1 MLEQLVL
8 AGGGAAVFAGGY
20 TIARAHPCRF
30 QLGSAGRRWVT
41 ADGHSMRPDPEEY
54 LPDTGELARQILMA
68 MRRLGHTSITQP
80 VRALAPRLHITGT
93 EADIS
98 CLIDFEQTIL
108 ADIKSFV
115 RANGQRY
122 RLTLASRPR
131 FTYSVAAGA
140 TPGVLRFTGGRPQ
153 RTIFPG
159 GVTAAAKPYAKT
171 GNVIHGIRWNRTQDA
186 ASTNYPSRAAMTKEN
201 RLWPPST
208 RRGAPAGDTSAAR
221 ADSGSV
227 RLFRVGGGNVYHLA
241 PGANLA
247 GRDPERCDI
256 VLGFDD
262 AVSAVHAEITVHDG
276 GTVTVRDLRSSNGT
290 ALDGRLIA
298 DGPAAV
304 GRGSVLTIG
313 TTRLRLVVGNSPI
326 VPTAGKTSR
335 RLLPHR
341 PGTGNPGRQG
351 HSPSLAAGAG
361 TYLTTD
367 SDG

>member
-30 QLGSAGRRWVT
+30 QLGSVGRRWVT
-41 ADGHSMRPDPEEY
+41 ADGHSIRPEPDEY
-54 LPDTGELARQILMA
+54 LPDTGELTRQILIA
-68 MRRLGHTSITQP
+68 MRRLGHASITQP
-80 VRALAPRLHITGT
+80 ARALAPRLHITGT
-93 EADIS
+93 GADIRS
-98 CLIDFEQTIL
+98 LIDSEQTLL
-108 ADIKSFV
+108 ADIRSFV
-115 RANGQRY
+115 LANGQRY

-131 FTYSVAAGA
+131 FTYSVAADA
-140 TPGVLRFTGGRPQ
+140 APGVLRFSRERPQ

-159 GVTAAAKPYAKT
+159 DMATAAKPYAKT
-171 GNVIHGIRWNRTQDA
+171 GNVIHGIRWNRAQDA
-186 ASTNYPSRAAMTKEN
+186 AGTNYPSHAVMTKEN

-208 RRGAPAGDTSAAR
+208 RRGALAGNTSAAR

-256 VLGFDD
+256 VLAFDD

-276 GTVTVRDLRSSNGT
+276 GTVTVRDLRSGNGT

-298 DGPAAV
+298 DGPAPV

-313 TTRLRLVVGNSPI
+313 TTHLRLVVGNSPI
-326 VPTAGKTSR
+326 VPTAGKASR

-341 PGTGNPGRQG
+341 PWTGNPGRQR
-351 HSPSLAAGAG
+351 HSRPLPP
-361 TYLTTD
+361 LRNL
-367 SDG
+367 SDHR